1 MQLIGFMTL
10 CLIWGTT
17 WLAIKFSLDGFP
29 PFLGAAVR
37 FTVAALAVGAM
48 LLVKKKSLRISKSEF
63 KIMVIASFLMY
74 VFDYGLIY
82 WGEQTLSAGVTA
94 IFFAT
99 FALFTALWSVLFLK
113 NEQLTPLRWVGI
125 FLGIAGITI
134 IFYDQLEITQFNRM
148 VTLSII
154 AVILAAAG
162 GSLSNVLV
170 KRHLQKMD
178 ARVITFYQMSMG
190 IVFLYAIGFIIEDP
204 TTINI
209 TPKVAGA
216 VFYLAIIGSAF
227 AFVLYYNLLKT
238 MSTVTLSLII
248 YVTPLIALMIDFLL
262 YRQMIPLR
270 SVGGMVLIFSGIG
283 LVQRLPTRKNK
294 ALKKPTF

>member
-1 MQLIGFMTL
+1 MQFIGFLTL

-29 PFLGAAVR
+29 PFFGAAVR
-37 FTVAALAVGAM
+37 FTVAAVAVGLM
-48 LLVKKKSLRISKSEF
+48 LLLKKTSLRISRRDL
-63 KIMVIASFLMY
+63 KILIAASFLMY

-113 NEQLTPLRWVGI
+113 NEQMTPIRWLGI
-125 FLGIAGITI
+125 FMGIAGITV
-134 IFYDQLEITQFNRM
+134 IFYDQLVITQFNRM

-154 AVILAAAG
+154 AIILAAAG

-178 ARVITFYQMSMG
+178 AGVITFYQMSIG
-190 IVFLYAIGFIIEDP
+190 ILFLYAIGFAAEDP
-204 TTINI
+204 SRISL
-209 TPKVAGA
+209 TPKVVAA
-216 VFYLAIIGSAF
+216 VGYLALVGSAF
-227 AFVLYYNLLKT
+227 AFVLYYRLLKT

-248 YVTPLIALMIDFLL
+248 YVTPLIAIFIDYLL
-262 YRQMIPLR
+262 YRQIIPLR
-270 SVGGMVLIFSGIG
+270 SMAGMTFIFSGIG
-283 LVQRLPTRKNK
+283 LVQ
-294 ALKKPTF
+294 KKQSKKRR